1 MALTGTNLFLFG
13 IGRWCPRM
21 NSIRS
26 IARDFAAADAFLYN
40 SFPYDPQAFF
50 RMRRSAGAVGPLECD
65 AFVFLAP

>member
-1 MALTGTNLFLFG
+1 
-13 IGRWCPRM
+13 M